1 MICPV
6 PGCRRLPFFVADPC
20 DPSKCARCQR
30 EDAGERA
37 SIQVEGQ
44 PVEAWQAARAA
55 ILRERQPGQR
65 ALGLR

>member
-1 MICPV
+1 MICSV

-37 SIQVEGQ
+37 AVRTEGQ
-44 PVEAWQAARAA
+44 PVEAWQAERDA
-55 ILRERQPGQR
+55 ILLARQPGQKR
-65 ALGLR
+65 LGLG

>member
-30 EDAGERA
+30 EDAGEIAAVRT
-37 SIQVEGQ
+37 EGQ
-44 PVEAWQAARAA
+44 PVEAWQAERDA
-55 ILRERQPGQR
+55 ILRARMPGQK
-65 ALGLR
+65 ALGLA